1 MFAKNTKLFIYLHKK
16 MNACINSVHSYGFE
30 TRGQCVKFVLT
41 AVWLLL
47 VAPASGLLAQASS
60 DSVAVKA
67 LNPEAGAASLYAL
80 NFTLA
85 DSLYPDAEFEVTF
98 PAGFDV
104 SKVTIAGSK
113 AINGGFAVKVEGQK
127 VRVTRKGE
135 GAVKL
140 PGEKVDV
147 MFAVV
152 TNPANPETSHKI
164 NVAIKKSQEAARV
177 KELNGSILITSKK
190 VQ

>member
-1 MFAKNTKLFIYLHKK
+1 MNTW
-16 MNACINSVHSYGFE
+16 INSVHSYGCE
-30 TRGQCVKFVLT
+30 TRGRALSIYSFILS
-41 AVWLLL
+41 LFL
-47 VAPASGLLAQASS
+47 VSLLLAQAPA
-60 DSVAVKA
+60 DSLQVKA
-67 LNPEAGAASLYAL
+67 LNPEAGAASLYTL
-80 NFTLA
+80 EFNLA
-85 DSLYPDAEFEVTF
+85 DTLYPDAQFEVAF

-127 VRVTRKGE
+127 VLVTRKGE

-147 MFAVV
+147 MFAVI
-152 TNPANPETSHKI
+152 TNPADPETNHQIHVSL
-164 NVAIKKSQEAARV
+164 KKSQEATRT
-177 KELNGSILITSKK
+177 KELNGSILITAKK